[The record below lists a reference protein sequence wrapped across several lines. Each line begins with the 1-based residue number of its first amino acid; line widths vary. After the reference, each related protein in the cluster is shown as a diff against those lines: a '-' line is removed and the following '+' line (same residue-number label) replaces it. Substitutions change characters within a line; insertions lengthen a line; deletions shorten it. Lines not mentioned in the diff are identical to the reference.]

1 MKNTSVF
8 ALISIATLA
17 LACEPTPPTP
27 PAGPEP
33 VAPSTAAAKPAEAS
47 PHAGHGKGG
56 PAGPVT
62 EPKDGHYGKAFTLTD
77 TEPLAA
83 ALASVGDEA
92 KKVRVS
98 GEVDAVCQAKGCW
111 LVLKDGDQSVRI
123 FTKGHAFFLPTTIK
137 GRKAEAEG
145 TVKARTH
152 SKAFAKHLAEDSGED
167 PAKVDAPKKEFVMD
181 ASSVKVLPSS

>member
-1 MKNTSVF
+1 MNYRETSANIKIFVA
-8 ALISIATLA
+8 ALIISKRNLLSLRDIREGL
-17 LACEPTPPTP
+17 
-27 PAGPEP
+27 
-33 VAPSTAAAKPAEAS
+33 
-47 PHAGHGKGG
+47 
-56 PAGPVT
+56 
-62 EPKDGHYGKAFTLTD
+62 KAFTLTD